1 MSILYYKV
9 FIDTNIY
16 DGANYSFNN
25 GAFTALRTRAS
36 RGELELHI
44 NSVVEGETKKHIK
57 SDVKKAAKVLLD
69 AVKNQKLVG
78 FRSLSSFQDK
88 LIIPEPKDW
97 VAKAIEEFDKF
108 LRDCHV
114 KWISLNG
121 IDVETVVADFFE
133 QIKPFESKKPDEFKD
148 AIAVASIIQEIEKRN
163 EDEIYVVISNDN
175 GFREAVKQK
184 VEHWYDVTVFDNL
197 NSFVEVLAK
206 ADDRATYL
214 EEFLKSNE
222 GVRYEIEEAIKE
234 TVYNASFDIERKS
247 YYCIDESDVVMI
259 SDIEYET
266 KILDIVNDF
275 ATVSVA
281 AKCVIKIWYKYTDE
295 DQSYWDREDQNYL
308 WQTIVELEDTYP
320 ISFEIDIKL
329 DISGWI
335 PSMEE
340 RQEILFEEYLEMPS
354 TIVLY
359 EDDLLEEEDLT
370 EYSSDDE
377 YNICPDC
384 GERFDI
390 ENDGG
395 NGFCIKCA
403 PNH

>member
-1 MSILYYKV
+1 MYYKV

-36 RGELELHI
+36 RGKLELHI
-44 NSVVEGETKKHIK
+44 NSVVEGETKKHIR

-69 AVKNQKLVG
+69 AVKNQKFAG
-78 FRSLSSFQDK
+78 FRSLSGFQDK
-88 LIIPEPKDW
+88 LDIPDPKEW

-108 LRDCHV
+108 LLDCCV
-114 KWISLNG
+114 KRISLNG
-121 IDVETVVADFFE
+121 IDVETVIADYFE
-133 QIKPFESKKPDEFKD
+133 QNKPFEPKKPDEFKD
-148 AIAVASIIQEIEKRN
+148 AIAVASIIQEIAKCN

-175 GFREAVKQK
+175 GFRAAVKQK
-184 VEHWYDVTVFDNL
+184 VEHEYDVIVFDNL

-206 ADDRATYL
+206 TDNRSTYL
-214 EEFLKSNE
+214 QEFLESDE

-234 TVYNASFDIERKS
+234 AVYNASYDIERKS
-247 YYCIDESDVVMI
+247 SYCIDESDVVSI
-259 SDIEYET
+259 SDIEFET
-266 KILDIVNDF
+266 KILDIVDDF

-281 AKCVIKIWYKYTDE
+281 AKCTIKIWYKYTDE
-295 DQSYWDREDQNYL
+295 EQSYWEQEDQDYL

-329 DISGWI
+329 DISGWV
-335 PSMEE
+335 PSIEE
-340 RQEILFEEYLEMPS
+340 RQDILFEECVEMPS
-354 TIVLY
+354 TIILY
-359 EDDLLEEEDLT
+359 EDNLLEVEDLT
-370 EYSSDDE
+370 EAPSDDG

-384 GERFDI
+384 GERIDI

-403 PNH
+403 QNH